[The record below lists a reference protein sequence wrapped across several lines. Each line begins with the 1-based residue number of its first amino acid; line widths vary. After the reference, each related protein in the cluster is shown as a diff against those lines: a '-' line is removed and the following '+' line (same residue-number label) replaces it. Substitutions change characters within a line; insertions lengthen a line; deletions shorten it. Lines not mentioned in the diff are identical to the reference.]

1 MANTATESKG
11 QNKKTSIFDLLKPYS
26 KLLFA
31 LILLALLSNG
41 INLFIP
47 QIIAQGIN
55 EFTFHT
61 LVFKNLLIEFFAA
74 AFGILVFTYL
84 QSIVQTYASERVG
97 RDMRNQFADKIS
109 VESYRFV
116 QKANPNKLLT
126 NLTSDIDSVKVFVAQ
141 AVTSIISSV
150 FVIIG
155 ASILL
160 LVINWRLAL
169 AVLVIVPI
177 IGAAFYFI
185 LGRMRPLFMKTR
197 ENIDWLNKI
206 INESILGSAI
216 IRVLNAQ
223 QPEYEKFLEANTVT
237 MDLGFSIL
245 KVMAA
250 FIPIISFTS
259 NMAVLIILVLG
270 GHFVINGSMSLGSL
284 AAFNSYIAILIF
296 PIMIIGFMSNVIAR
310 ASAAYERI
318 RQIMDA
324 PSDKEL
330 GTSKKELLGNIKLT
344 SVNVLYDGRPALKDI
359 SFEIFPKT
367 KTAIIGPTAAGK
379 SQILNLLTGLIKPD
393 SGTVEYDDTDISEYD
408 SETLHR
414 QIGMVFQDSVM
425 FNMSL
430 RENIAFS
437 DSVSDDSLHKAIE
450 TAELGDF
457 IKTLPNGLNTIVS
470 ERGTSLSGGQKQ
482 RIMLARALALDPKIL
497 LLDDFTAR
505 VDTQTERKILKNVQ
519 DNYPNLTLISVTQ
532 KIAAVEHYD
541 KIILLMEGEILAT
554 GTHEQLMQNSP
565 EYVQIYNSQRSTSQY
580 ELQT

>member
-1 MANTATESKG
+1 MANTTTELKD
-11 QNKKTSIFDLLKPYS
+11 QKKKNSIFDLLKPYS

-55 EFTFHT
+55 EFTLHT

-126 NLTSDIDSVKVFVAQ
+126 NLTSDIDAVKVFVAQ

-169 AVLVIVPI
+169 AVLIIVPI

-223 QPEYEKFLEANTVT
+223 QPEYEKFLEANTDT
-237 MDLGFSIL
+237 MSLGFSIL
-245 KVMAA
+245 KIMAA
-250 FIPIISFTS
+250 FVPIISFTS
-259 NMAVLIILVLG
+259 NMAILIILALG
-270 GHFVINGSMSLGSL
+270 GRFVINGSMSLGDL
-284 AAFNSYIAILIF
+284 AAFNSYIFILIF
-296 PIMIIGFMSNVIAR
+296 PVMIIGFMSNVIAR
-310 ASAAYERI
+310 ATASYERI

-324 PSDKEL
+324 PSDKES
-330 GTSKKELLGNIKLT
+330 GTSTKELLGNIKLKK
-344 SVNVLYDGRPALKDI
+344 VNVLYDGRPALKDI

-379 SQILNLLTGLIKPD
+379 SQILNLLTGLMKPD
-393 SGTVEYDDTDISEYD
+393 SGTVEYDDMDISEYD

-437 DSVSDDSLHKAIE
+437 DSVSDESLHKAIE

-457 IKTLPNGLNTIVS
+457 ISTLPNGLDTIAS

-505 VDTQTERKILKNVQ
+505 VDAQTERKILKNVQ
-519 DNYPNLTLISVTQ
+519 DNYPDLTLISVTQ

-541 KIILLMEGEILAT
+541 KIILLMEGEMLAS

-580 ELQT
+580 ELQA

>member
-284 AAFNSYIAILIF
+284 AAFNSYIPILIF

>member
-1 MANTATESKG
+1 
-11 QNKKTSIFDLLKPYS
+11 
-26 KLLFA
+26 
-31 LILLALLSNG
+31 
-41 INLFIP
+41 
-47 QIIAQGIN
+47 
-55 EFTFHT
+55 
-61 LVFKNLLIEFFAA
+61 
-74 AFGILVFTYL
+74 
-84 QSIVQTYASERVG
+84 
-97 RDMRNQFADKIS
+97 
-109 VESYRFV
+109 
-116 QKANPNKLLT
+116 
-126 NLTSDIDSVKVFVAQ
+126 
-141 AVTSIISSV
+141 
-150 FVIIG
+150 
-155 ASILL
+155 
-160 LVINWRLAL
+160 
-169 AVLVIVPI
+169 
-177 IGAAFYFI
+177 
-185 LGRMRPLFMKTR
+185 MKTR